1 MRRVAAIVALL
12 AACSCAGGGAG
23 PAPQSSPSSAAPAAA
38 ASGPVEA
45 APGKAPFF
53 AAPAAAHDIRVTVD
67 TRAAKEILLSL
78 ARNKWEPTDMSL
90 LEDLTPV
97 RLAIQ
102 DASRDDETFRR
113 DFAAAWNPDTKTA
126 VFDFSTVR
134 REIDRWQVVLEAVVS
149 GRAEL
154 EREAARRAA
163 SLLPGDRVIS
173 AKLTV
178 YVSFGLAGLAD
189 HLVVT
194 LPDGTPAMVVDLA
207 RVLGDVDTGVA
218 TNQVTRLVRLMSS
231 EAFRI
236 AWSSYREGSPAWGRL
251 PAALGALEPLVRV
264 TGEAG
269 PVALFGI
276 EESFFPLSTW
286 LKEPMQRSVND
297 LNRMG
302 ERLIE
307 SEADLETR
315 LSLAGEVKRPDFVRR
330 VAGPAGA
337 YMADGIVQAS
347 GVDGLRQTLS
357 RGPIAFFQAYE
368 AAGRQ
373 RKELP
378 PFSKVLT
385 DRIAAAAAASPP
397 PPAPK

>member
-1 MRRVAAIVALL
+1 MKSAAVFVIGALF
-12 AACSCAGGGAG
+12 AACGCAGGGAG
-23 PAPQSSPSSAAPAAA
+23 PSSPASAPAAA
-38 ASGPVEA
+38 VPSRPAEA
-45 APGKAPFF
+45 APGKAPFT

-78 ARNKWEPTDMSL
+78 ARPKWDPTDVNL
-90 LEDLTPV
+90 LEDLTPIK
-97 RLAIQ
+97 LAIQ

-113 DFAAAWNPDTKTA
+113 DFGAAWNPENKTA
-126 VFDFSTVR
+126 VFDFATIR
-134 REIDRWQVVLEAVVS
+134 HELDRWQVMLEAVNA

-154 EREAARRAA
+154 ERESSRRAA

-173 AKLTV
+173 ARLTV

-207 RVLGDVDTGVA
+207 RVLGDVEPGVA
-218 TNQVTRLVRLMSS
+218 ASQVTRLVRLMSG
-231 EAFRI
+231 EAFRV
-236 AWSSYREGSPAWGRL
+236 AWAAYREGNPAWLRL

-264 TGEAG
+264 TAESG
-269 PVALFGI
+269 PVAIFGI

-307 SEADLETR
+307 SEADLDTR
-315 LSLAGEVKRPDFVRR
+315 LSLSSEVKRPDFVRR

-337 YMADGIVQAS
+337 YMADGIVQTS
-347 GVDGLRQTLS
+347 GIDGLRQTLS
-357 RGPIAFFQAYE
+357 RGPVAFFQAYE
-368 AAGRQ
+368 AAGHRL
-373 RKELP
+373 KELP
-378 PFSKVLT
+378 PFSKPVA
-385 DRIAAAAAASPP
+385 DRIAAAAAAPP
-397 PPAPK
+397 PR

>member
-1 MRRVAAIVALL
+1 MRRARAILAIAALVG
-12 AACSCAGGGAG
+12 AAGCAGGGAG
-23 PAPQSSPSSAAPAAA
+23 SPPPASASAAAPARPA
-38 ASGPVEA
+38 EA
-45 APGKAPFF
+45 PPGKAPFT

-78 ARNKWEPTDMSL
+78 ARPKWDPTDVNL
-90 LEDLTPV
+90 LEDLTPI

-102 DASRDDETFRR
+102 DSSRDDETFRR
-113 DFAAAWNPDTKTA
+113 DFGAAWNPETKTA
-126 VFDFSTVR
+126 VFDFATIR
-134 REIDRWQVVLEAVVS
+134 HELDRWQVLLEAVNA

-154 EREAARRAA
+154 ERESARRAA
-163 SLLPGDRVIS
+163 SLLPGDRVVS
-173 AKLTV
+173 ARLTV

-207 RVLGDVDTGVA
+207 RVLGDVEPGVA
-218 TNQVTRLVRLMSS
+218 ANQVTRLVRLMSG
-231 EAFRI
+231 EAFRV
-236 AWSSYREGSPAWGRL
+236 AWAAYRDGNPAWGRL

-264 TGEAG
+264 TAEAG

-276 EESFFPLSTW
+276 EESFYPLSTW

-315 LSLAGEVKRPDFVRR
+315 LSLSSEVKRPDFVRR

-347 GVDGLRQTLS
+347 GVDGLRKTLS
-357 RGPIAFFQAYE
+357 RGPLAFFQAYE

-373 RKELP
+373 LKELP
-378 PFSKVLT
+378 PFSKAVA
-385 DRIAAAAAASPP
+385 DRIAAAAAAPR
-397 PPAPK
+397 PK